1 MTTRHLVSL
10 VTGVLILSVL
20 FPIGLSLW
28 LAHRQVEKRFNE
40 ELDIF
45 SSRVAL
51 RTERVSD
58 QAKAALT
65 HIASFKGEP
74 CSSAHLL
81 AMRRVSYSFRY
92 VQEVLYLKNSIPV
105 CSSLEK
111 ESHIPAFPPPM
122 KITRDGYRAWFTA
135 QNDLGIKR
143 YMAALGSDSYI
154 VMIDPASFIDVIPFG
169 AWPIDVAIIGRER
182 NTVVASSGNLD
193 PAILPLIHH
202 ETPLRLENRGIQYA
216 IHPFPEMGIT
226 IVSWAPTAPLERSWY
241 RQAFI
246 WLPAGIVTGLLAA
259 AFILRILRRLQ
270 SPRHRLQDAIDN
282 REINVHYQPIVSLSS
297 GKIVGAEAL
306 ARWQQADGT
315 FLSPEIFIALAEQT
329 GLTEPLTRLII
340 ETVFEDMGSWLKSH
354 PEQHISINLEASDL
368 ASETLPTLLS
378 TLLNRNQISPSQI
391 ALELTEREFA
401 DPKTSAP
408 IVARYRNAGQQFILM
423 TLAPAIPASAIY
435 KIWMWMSLKLIN
447 LLSMRWNIK
456 TSRRILLKWR
466 KRSNLRWSQKAS
478 KRPGKNSGYASMAYI
493 MVRAGYTVS
502 PYPLRHLF
510 FGRNSGYNVAQ
521 QKRTVWKDR
530 IGWGP
535 CQLHPGTRVICLG
548 CFLPD
553 LTW

>member
-340 ETVFEDMGSWLKSH
+340 DTVFEDMGSWLKSH

-378 TLLNRNQISPSQI
+378 TLLNRSQISPSQI

-401 DPKTSAP
+401 DPKP
-408 IVARYRNAGQQFILM
+408 ARQLSPDTVTRDIQFILM
-423 TLAPAIPASAIY
+423 TLAPAIPASATY

-521 QKRTVWKDR
+521 QKRTVWR
-530 IGWGP
+530 GTNGWGP

>member
-340 ETVFEDMGSWLKSH
+340 DTVFEDMESWLKSH

-378 TLLNRNQISPSQI
+378 TLLNRSQISPSQI

-401 DPKTSAP
+401 DPKP
-408 IVARYRNAGQQFILM
+408 ARPLSPDTVTRDIPFILM
-423 TLAPAIPASAIY
+423 TLAPAIPASATY

-466 KRSNLRWSQKAS
+466 KRSNSRWSQKAS

-521 QKRTVWKDR
+521 QKRTVWR
-530 IGWGP
+530 GTNGWGP

>member
-282 REINVHYQPIVSLSS
+282 RELTYTISL
-297 GKIVGAEAL
+297 
-306 ARWQQADGT
+306 
-315 FLSPEIFIALAEQT
+315 LSP
-329 GLTEPLTRLII
+329 
-340 ETVFEDMGSWLKSH
+340 
-354 PEQHISINLEASDL
+354 
-368 ASETLPTLLS
+368 
-378 TLLNRNQISPSQI
+378 
-391 ALELTEREFA
+391 
-401 DPKTSAP
+401 
-408 IVARYRNAGQQFILM
+408 
-423 TLAPAIPASAIY
+423 
-435 KIWMWMSLKLIN
+435 
-447 LLSMRWNIK
+447 
-456 TSRRILLKWR
+456 
-466 KRSNLRWSQKAS
+466 
-478 KRPGKNSGYASMAYI
+478 
-493 MVRAGYTVS
+493 
-502 PYPLRHLF
+502 
-510 FGRNSGYNVAQ
+510 
-521 QKRTVWKDR
+521 
-530 IGWGP
+530 
-535 CQLHPGTRVICLG
+535 
-548 CFLPD
+548 
-553 LTW
+553 

>member
-202 ETPLRLENRGIQYA
+202 ETPLRLETEA
-216 IHPFPEMGIT
+216 FSMLSTPFRK
-226 IVSWAPTAPLERSWY
+226 WA
-241 RQAFI
+241 
-246 WLPAGIVTGLLAA
+246 
-259 AFILRILRRLQ
+259 
-270 SPRHRLQDAIDN
+270 
-282 REINVHYQPIVSLSS
+282 
-297 GKIVGAEAL
+297 
-306 ARWQQADGT
+306 
-315 FLSPEIFIALAEQT
+315 
-329 GLTEPLTRLII
+329 
-340 ETVFEDMGSWLKSH
+340 
-354 PEQHISINLEASDL
+354 
-368 ASETLPTLLS
+368 LLS
-378 TLLNRNQISPSQI
+378 
-391 ALELTEREFA
+391 
-401 DPKTSAP
+401 
-408 IVARYRNAGQQFILM
+408 
-423 TLAPAIPASAIY
+423 
-435 KIWMWMSLKLIN
+435 
-447 LLSMRWNIK
+447 
-456 TSRRILLKWR
+456 
-466 KRSNLRWSQKAS
+466 
-478 KRPGKNSGYASMAYI
+478 
-493 MVRAGYTVS
+493 
-502 PYPLRHLF
+502 
-510 FGRNSGYNVAQ
+510 
-521 QKRTVWKDR
+521 
-530 IGWGP
+530 
-535 CQLHPGTRVICLG
+535 
-548 CFLPD
+548 
-553 LTW
+553 

>member
-226 IVSWAPTAPLERSWY
+226 IVMLGTDRS
-241 RQAFI
+241 
-246 WLPAGIVTGLLAA
+246 AGKELVSTGVYLATGG
-259 AFILRILRRLQ
+259 
-270 SPRHRLQDAIDN
+270 HRNGSA
-282 REINVHYQPIVSLSS
+282 
-297 GKIVGAEAL
+297 GC
-306 ARWQQADGT
+306 
-315 FLSPEIFIALAEQT
+315 
-329 GLTEPLTRLII
+329 GLY
-340 ETVFEDMGSWLKSH
+340 
-354 PEQHISINLEASDL
+354 
-368 ASETLPTLLS
+368 
-378 TLLNRNQISPSQI
+378 
-391 ALELTEREFA
+391 
-401 DPKTSAP
+401 SA
-408 IVARYRNAGQQFILM
+408 YF
-423 TLAPAIPASAIY
+423 ASATVAPPP
-435 KIWMWMSLKLIN
+435 SPGCD
-447 LLSMRWNIK
+447 RQ
-456 TSRRILLKWR
+456 SR
-466 KRSNLRWSQKAS
+466 N
-478 KRPGKNSGYASMAYI
+478 
-493 MVRAGYTVS
+493 
-502 PYPLRHLF
+502 
-510 FGRNSGYNVAQ
+510 
-521 QKRTVWKDR
+521 
-530 IGWGP
+530 
-535 CQLHPGTRVICLG
+535 
-548 CFLPD
+548 
-553 LTW
+553 